1 MTSPRSSRSRCS
13 LKPFEDGGWI
23 WFDITTDTKVSLLNG
38 GWYAAEPA
46 PGTAN
51 IAVGIP
57 TFNRPADCVNALHTL
72 TADPLVDEVIGA
84 VIVPDQGVRK
94 VRDHPD
100 FPAAAARLG
109 NRLSMHDQPN
119 LGGSGGYSR
128 VMYEALKNTDC
139 QQILF
144 MDDDIRIEPDSIL
157 RVLAMHR
164 FAKTPMLVG
173 GQMLNLQEPS
183 HLHIMGE
190 VVNQS
195 NFMWTAAPHAEYDHD
210 FAEYPLNDKEER
222 SKLLHRRIDVEF
234 NGWWTCMIP
243 RQVAE
248 ELGQPLPLFIKWD
261 DAEYG
266 LRAGEHG
273 YPTVTL
279 PGAAIWHM
287 AWSDKDD
294 AIDWQAYFHLRNRLV
309 VAAMHW
315 DGDVSGLVRSHL
327 KATLKHL
334 ACLEYSTVA
343 IQNRAIDD
351 FLAGPEHIF
360 SILESALPEVHR
372 HAQGIPGR
380 GGAAGGQRAAAAV
393 EPEQG
398 DEAAGEPG
406 VHQLPAGPRHT
417 AQPQARRPASPRASG
432 VQRADAG
439 RPLVPAVHG
448 RRRHRHDGRW
458 RAAWS
463 TASATGAR
471 CSRCCSS
478 HCAGSVSWRAAS
490 TRCAGCTATRCPCC
504 RASRNGRRRY
514 CRRGCGSGQQ
524 AQACLNP
531 GHRAAKS
538 PRWLPSS
545 RRWLTGRV
553 VLTTARAT
561 VALRGAQH
569 RLGRRV
575 AARRAADAAPSPG
588 LAGGRRRRVR
598 RPCGRCADQAGG
610 TAQAAASSGRGGER
624 RHTQPAELPVGACHL
639 HHGGGHPDGP
649 SHRVAAARVARPADG
664 AFADTAGGALSQRR
678 GLRHR
683 SWCRRRGDRRPNAKR
698 CGADE

>member
-1 MTSPRSSRSRCS
+1 MTAVSLLSRIILPRPGEPLDVRKLYLEESTTNARRAHATSRTSLEIGKESEVSFATYFNAFPASYWRRWSICHS
-13 LKPFEDGGWI
+13 VVLRAELTGTGRVDVYRTKATGVRISVEGRQFVGTDEQPAIVEIEVPLKPFEDGGWI
-23 WFDITTDTKVSLLNG
+23 WFDITTDSAVNLMSG
-38 GWYAAEPA
+38 GWYATEPA
-46 PGTAN
+46 PVPAN
-51 IAVGIP
+51 VAVGIP
-57 TFNRPADCVNALHTL
+57 TFNRPADCVNALADL

-100 FPAAAARLG
+100 FPAAAAGLG
-109 NRLSMHDQPN
+109 DRLSIHDQPN

-164 FAKTPMLVG
+164 FARTPMLVG

-190 VVNQS
+190 VVDQS

-210 FAEYPLNDKEER
+210 FAEFPLSDKNPR
-222 SKLLHRRIDVEF
+222 SALLHRRIDVDF

-309 VAAMHW
+309 VAALHW
-315 DGDVSGLVRSHL
+315 DGDITGLVRSHL

-372 HAQGIPGR
+372 LRKEYPD
-380 GGAAGGQRAAAAV
+380 AV
-393 EPEQG
+393 
-398 DEAAGEPG
+398 
-406 VHQLPAGPRHT
+406 VLPAASELP
-417 AQPQARRPASPRASG
+417 QPTYQSKAMNPPVNPVSIGYRLARG
-432 VQRADAG
+432 ILHNMTKADTEA
-439 RPLVPAVHG
+439 H
-448 RRRHRHDGRW
+448 
-458 RAAWS
+458 
-463 TASATGAR
+463 
-471 CSRCCSS
+471 
-478 HCAGSVSWRAAS
+478 
-490 TRCAGCTATRCPCC
+490 RCPEYNVATQDARWFRLCTVDGVTVTT
-504 RASRNGRRRY
+504 AD
-514 CRRGCGSGQQ
+514 GCGVVYRQRDRRKMIS
-524 AQACLNP
+524 LLV
-531 GHRAAKS
+531 KS
-538 PRWLPSS
+538 LRRQRQLLS
-545 RRWLTGRV
+545 RFDEM
-553 VLTTARAT
+553 
-561 VALRGAQH
+561 
-569 RLGRRV
+569 RRV
-575 AARRAADAAPSPG
+575 YRDA
-588 LAGGRRRRVR
+588 
-598 RPCGRCADQAGG
+598 
-610 TAQAAASSGRGGER
+610 
-624 RHTQPAELPVGACHL
+624 LPVLSSKQKWETAL
-639 HHGGGHPDGP
+639 LP
-649 SHRVAAARVARPADG
+649 AAEHA
-664 AFADTAGGALSQRR
+664 
-678 GLRHR
+678 
-683 SWCRRRGDRRPNAKR
+683 
-698 CGADE
+698 